1 MPKVLLKITT
11 TGQVIAPDFCPY
23 KEPQYDYDVIETP
36 ANTCPC
42 LKPTGKFIVHPSVC
56 CICKKCEFISD
67 IDIVESS
74 SLTQKEKD
82 AFQEYLAHT
91 NLKTATSLSGQHQYL
106 LKQDRIPIA
115 IFISK
120 VLCDDMIKEV
130 IKDENRGRT
139 LLGYFLTEEIPI
151 CYVLGCPVYLSKKLT
166 KSNIQVVGE
175 VEWK

>member
-1 MPKVLLKITT
+1 MSKVLLKITA
-11 TGQVIAPDFCPY
+11 TGRVIAPDFCPY
-23 KEPQYDYDVIETP
+23 AEVNLEEPRSKSVE
-36 ANTCPC
+36 
-42 LKPTGKFIVHPSVC
+42 FIVRPGIC
-56 CICKKCEFISD
+56 CVCKKCEFIPD
-67 IDIVESS
+67 IDIMESS

-120 VLCDDMIKEV
+120 VLCDSMIKEV